1 MGDEMTLYE
10 FIEEKDKALETNNV
24 NTFIEFIGKA
34 VLGGVLTV
42 RAYQQFMDADETER
56 TTMLHKLAMTATGV
70 SKERKAVAREWLTA
84 RGIDY
89 RL

>member
-1 MGDEMTLYE
+1 MTLYE
-10 FIEEKDKALETNNV
+10 FIEEKDKALEMNNV
-24 NTFIEFIGKA
+24 NVFIEFIGKA

-56 TTMLHKLAMTATGV
+56 TTMLHKLAMTATGI
-70 SKERKAVAREWLTA
+70 SKERKAVAREWLKA